1 MGIEDESWCW
11 VESHNGKIRVQVKL
25 MEGCQPDTVWTWNA
39 IGKQKGAW
47 GLDENANE
55 SNDGFLM
62 NHLISELLP
71 AQGDAEDK
79 VTNSDPITGQAAW
92 YDLKVKIYPADE
104 SGTWPTFPVIK
115 PLPGSKPS
123 PQVLRY
129 QTHKAVNL
137 KRKMGD
143 ILMRGSVH
151 DD

>member
-1 MGIEDESWCW
+1 
-11 VESHNGKIRVQVKL
+11 

-115 PLPGSKPS
+115 PLPNSKPS

-137 KRKMGD
+137 KRALGD
-143 ILMRGSVH
+143 ILTRGSVH
-151 DD
+151 DES